1 MTSVGFAQTTKFEL
15 QESHD
20 LALRGLENE
29 TRMPPGFLRLETLTL
44 EGSK

>member
-1 MTSVGFAQTTKFEL
+1 MTSARAQITKFEL
-15 QESHD
+15 QESYD

-29 TRMPPGFLRLETLTL
+29 TCAPPGFLRLETLTL